1 MIVIGSDHGG
11 LVLKEALTRLLTG
24 RNIQVTNVGTN
35 NGDSV
40 DYPQFGLKV
49 AEKFGIWPG
58 ATTENV
64 TLENAITLLILVAGL
79 PISVLAFAAAIL
91 MRRRWRE
98 ALPLWFLAAGFGVA
112 LVAIWHV
119 HLEKYAYLALSLFG
133 LTATCVGC
141 IVGMPRL
148 VSFLTRYSS

>member
-1 MIVIGSDHGG
+1 MIDQWAMIEGAINPENRDERPPSVM
-11 LVLKEALTRLLTG
+11 LLWVYVLTG
-24 RNIQVTNVGTN
+24 
-35 NGDSV
+35 
-40 DYPQFGLKV
+40 PPAACFFGLKV

-91 MRRRWRE
+91 MRQRWRE
-98 ALPLWFLAAGFGVA
+98 ALPLWFLAAGFGMA

-119 HLEKYAYLALSLFG
+119 QLEKYACLSLLLFG